1 MEGQKR
7 AQRAGRGKKCGSVGG
22 REREEGTPARCEWA
36 LLGWPNARARQDPP
50 GQMNALATPLQDEWQ
65 DSIEKR
71 VQSEGD
77 WPARVELG
85 EKRLGRRTGC
95 CQVILAGVASR
106 STTQCRKRR
115 GRRCCPLARWSLV
128 ARRFV
133 QTMRT
138 RLVPIVTRRGPM
150 MGFRLPPTAQVR
162 NVAPSHTR
170 SSLTPP
176 AQSGP
181 ERPGMSNLF
190 IWCGCTLRNAA
201 AGNSKHQDKTLA
213 GTQVSGETQLR
224 SPAAEGR
231 FLGAE
236 TGARRRPL
244 ALNPRRPVLRC
255 CRQFRCA

>member
-1 MEGQKR
+1 
-7 AQRAGRGKKCGSVGG
+7 
-22 REREEGTPARCEWA
+22 
-36 LLGWPNARARQDPP
+36 
-50 GQMNALATPLQDEWQ
+50 MNALATPLQDEWQ
-65 DSIEKR
+65 DSVEKR

-77 WPARVELG
+77 WPARVKLG
-85 EKRLGRRTGC
+85 EKRLERRTGC
-95 CQVILAGVASR
+95 CQVILAGVASE

-128 ARRFV
+128 ASRFV

-150 MGFRLPPTAQVR
+150 MGFRLLPLTARVR

-170 SSLTPP
+170 TTLTPP
-176 AQSGP
+176 ALRSPG
-181 ERPGMSNLF
+181 PGMPNLL
-190 IWCGCTLRNAA
+190 IRDGCTSRNAA
-201 AGNSKHQDKTLA
+201 TGNGKHQDKTLA
-213 GTQVSGETQLR
+213 GTQVSGETQLRCCR

-255 CRQFRCA
+255 CRLFRCA

>member
-22 REREEGTPARCEWA
+22 RERER
-36 LLGWPNARARQDPP
+36 RARRHGVSGRYWDGLMQERGRTPP

-65 DSIEKR
+65 DSVDKR

-115 GRRCCPLARWSLV
+115 GRRCCPLARWSLA

-150 MGFRLPPTAQVR
+150 MGFRLPPTARVR

-170 SSLTPP
+170 TSLTHP

-190 IWCGCTLRNAA
+190 TWCGCTLRNAA
-201 AGNSKHQDKTLA
+201 AGNNKHQQNIGRDPGLWGDA
-213 GTQVSGETQLR
+213 AAVSC
-224 SPAAEGR
+224 
-231 FLGAE
+231 
-236 TGARRRPL
+236 RRGSL
-244 ALNPRRPVLRC
+244 SGC
-255 CRQFRCA
+255 